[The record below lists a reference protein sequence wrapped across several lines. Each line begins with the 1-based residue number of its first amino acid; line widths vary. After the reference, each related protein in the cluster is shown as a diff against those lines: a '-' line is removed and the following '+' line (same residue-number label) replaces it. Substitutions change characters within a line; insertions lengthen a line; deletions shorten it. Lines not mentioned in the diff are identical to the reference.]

1 MNHKEFFKILVG
13 NPPPEIEF
21 EIEVKQRETE
31 QMPDEAVRA
40 YCLDLVKYTR
50 LQDLLLTSAI
60 SRISEIETKLYK
72 YERGMKLYKKVRKLG
87 FFGKIKYLLTGNT
100 SKKWLYYLK
109 TRLIMDRS
117 LKTLETLHE
126 CLAKEL
132 LGKIQSG
139 EAKAGDLN
147 VARQFLKDNGV
158 ECIPVESNPM
168 QELMEN
174 LPDLDA
180 VPLADL

>member
-1 MNHKEFFKILVG
+1 MN
-13 NPPPEIEF
+13 
-21 EIEVKQRETE
+21 
-31 QMPDEAVRA
+31 
-40 YCLDLVKYTR
+40 
-50 LQDLLLTSAI
+50 
-60 SRISEIETKLYK
+60 
-72 YERGMKLYKKVRKLG
+72 
-87 FFGKIKYLLTGNT
+87 
-100 SKKWLYYLK
+100 
-109 TRLIMDRS
+109 RS

-132 LGKIQSG
+132 LGKIKSG

-158 ECIPVESNPM
+158 ECLPVEKNPM

-180 VPLADL
+180 IPLADL

>member
-1 MNHKEFFKILVG
+1 MN
-13 NPPPEIEF
+13 
-21 EIEVKQRETE
+21 
-31 QMPDEAVRA
+31 
-40 YCLDLVKYTR
+40 
-50 LQDLLLTSAI
+50 
-60 SRISEIETKLYK
+60 
-72 YERGMKLYKKVRKLG
+72 
-87 FFGKIKYLLTGNT
+87 
-100 SKKWLYYLK
+100 
-109 TRLIMDRS
+109 RS

-132 LGKIQSG
+132 LGKIKSG

-147 VARQFLKDNGV
+147 VARQFLKDNGI

-180 VPLADL
+180 IPLADI